1 MYGGNNKITS
11 AESASIPVTLT
22 TDYPILVKSTPTL
35 SIEGEATATQALRS
49 TDATSEWID
58 MVTIPTNTTISI
70 TGNDIITGVEDLLID
85 NNLFIYPNPAINFVN
100 VSSTSNLQYIEIYS
114 IDGQL
119 LKQESV
125 DATKSKINVSDLT
138 PGTYILR
145 AANQSALFIKQ

>member
-1 MYGGNNKITS
+1 
-11 AESASIPVTLT
+11 
-22 TDYPILVKSTPTL
+22 
-35 SIEGEATATQALRS
+35 
-49 TDATSEWID
+49 
-58 MVTIPTNTTISI
+58 
-70 TGNDIITGVEDLLID
+70 DIITGVEDLLID

-119 LKQESV
+119 MKHESV

-145 AANQSALFIKQ
+145 AANQSALLIKK